1 MSDDLKYQRLRDAFR
16 TVGHSTVISGIA
28 LVQAHG
34 PNESYVNHH
43 KKSTARALG
52 MYLLEHGLI
61 NFVIMGTADQ
71 VDPDARELKAYVR
84 VLPPTDPDVTARETE
99 LDEAR
104 AEGREQVLAEFAEE
118 ANQMKNLDMYG
129 PVIGNALSHSVE
141 QLRRRKW

>member
-1 MSDDLKYQRLRDAFR
+1 
-16 TVGHSTVISGIA
+16 
-28 LVQAHG
+28 
-34 PNESYVNHH
+34 
-43 KKSTARALG
+43 
-52 MYLLEHGLI
+52 MYLLEHGMI
-61 NFVIMGTADQ
+61 EFVLKETDEAY
-71 VDPDARELKAYVR
+71 DAKELSAYIR
-84 VLPPTDPDVTARETE
+84 VLPPTDPDVAARETE